1 MNVLMFVPDS
11 LHKPMGGMGVQLAGI
26 LNGAQAAG
34 LSLRFLI
41 VGSGG
46 ERQDGENFVYVP
58 HVANPVVNIPTS
70 HVRTMIGFS
79 QANYVDTGFWL
90 ADTEGPVDIVHAFD
104 HSTAYAG
111 IIVARRLR
119 VPLVVTFQLSYA
131 TMALKMS
138 GMVGSKDADYA
149 NMTIAIE
156 MAMCREAAAIIQ
168 VSEAYK
174 QFWAML
180 APDAAEKMVVIPNAT
195 AAAQPIQP
203 KPEYLETGMFN
214 VGYIGRCCVQ
224 KAADA
229 MIEAVFRPDWPSGV
243 RLVWAGDE
251 RGGIPGIWRKLQD
264 IARDYPDRLLLVGY
278 LSGDAKWAFLQHCDA
293 ILFPSRH
300 EPFGIVG
307 LEAMTAGTVLITSRV
322 DGIAEYADDT
332 NSVLTAQTT
341 DGILDAVSRTVALTV
356 EQRRTLIGAG
366 LGTAGRYRWDSIAGQ
381 LEGVYRRATG
391 RCVADRGGDGVDGR
405 TRTDM
410 DEVDAVDKEWTAP
423 WPPSMGE

>member
-1 MNVLMFVPDS
+1 MNVLLLMPDS
-11 LHKPMGGMGVQLAGI
+11 LGRPMGGMGVQLAGI
-26 LNGAQAAG
+26 LNGAQAAD
-34 LSLRFLI
+34 LPLRFLV

-46 ERQDGENFVYVP
+46 QRQDGVNFVYVP
-58 HVANPVVNIPTS
+58 HVADPVVSIPTN
-70 HVRTMIGFS
+70 HVRAMTGFS
-79 QANYVDTGFWL
+79 QANYLDTGFWL
-90 ADTEGPVDIVHAFD
+90 ADTEGPADIVHAFD

-131 TMALKMS
+131 AMALKMP

-180 APDAAEKMVVIPNAT
+180 APDAAGKMVVIPNAAN
-195 AAAQPIQP
+195 AAPPIQP
-203 KPEYLETGMFN
+203 KPEYLEAGMFN

-229 MIEAVFRPDWPSGV
+229 MIEAVTRPEWPPGV
-243 RLVWAGDE
+243 RLVWAGDD
-251 RGGIPGIWRKLQD
+251 RGGVPAVWQKL
-264 IARDYPDRLLLVGY
+264 REVGTEYPEKLSLVGY
-278 LSGDAKWAFLQHCDA
+278 LSGNDKWAFLQHCDA

-307 LEAMTAGTVLITSRV
+307 LEAMAAGSVLITSRV

-391 RCVADRGGDGVDGR
+391 RRVAGRGGYGVDER

-410 DEVDAVDKEWTAP
+410 DEVDKE
-423 WPPSMGE
+423 